1 MAVINIFAVVFHD
14 QGWFSIDAASILFLA
29 LTLLIQI
36 STTNFPWIV
45 RQSVEVCNQMVSI
58 ERLLEYK
65 WLYRNRQC

>member
-1 MAVINIFAVVFHD
+1 MAVVNIFAVVFHHD

-29 LTLLIQI
+29 LTPLIQI

-65 WLYRNRQC
+65 WLYRN